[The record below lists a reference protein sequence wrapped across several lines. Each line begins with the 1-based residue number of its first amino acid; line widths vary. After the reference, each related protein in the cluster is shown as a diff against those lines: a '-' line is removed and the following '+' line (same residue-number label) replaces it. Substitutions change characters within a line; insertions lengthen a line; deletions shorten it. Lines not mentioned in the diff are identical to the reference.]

1 MQPNNSANRA
11 HYKLI
16 DAMILCFTW
25 MQYHNFT
32 SYWQAIWV
40 IKLSS
45 FYDLLIKWIDTTQN
59 LQLPNSVIAKMVIQE
74 QNHN

>member
-1 MQPNNSANRA
+1 
-11 HYKLI
+11 
-16 DAMILCFTW
+16 MILCFTL
-25 MQYHNFT
+25 MQYHNFIP
-32 SYWQAIWV
+32 YWQAIWV

-59 LQLPNSVIAKMVIQE
+59 LQLPNSVIAEMVIQE

>member
-1 MQPNNSANRA
+1 
-11 HYKLI
+11 
-16 DAMILCFTW
+16 MILCFTL
-25 MQYHNFT
+25 MQYHSFT

-45 FYDLLIKWIDTTQN
+45 LYDLLIKWIDTTQN
-59 LQLPNSVIAKMVIQE
+59 LQLPNSVIAEMVIQE